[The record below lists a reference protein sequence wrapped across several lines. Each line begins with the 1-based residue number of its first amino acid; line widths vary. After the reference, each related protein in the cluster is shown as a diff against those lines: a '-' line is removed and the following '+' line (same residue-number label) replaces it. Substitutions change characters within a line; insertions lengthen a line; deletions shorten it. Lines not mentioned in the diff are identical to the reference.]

1 MIDRAA
7 ASRRATRAR
16 VAKLYDLGAR
26 AAFVLALASVLLT
39 LLAGVDPQPG
49 PTAPP
54 AVGDWLPSLL
64 ALQPEAFIWAGIG
77 VTALLPALAVVAA
90 ALGFARSGNRR
101 PALMA
106 VVVLVLLA
114 LTVIAARVTL

>member
-1 MIDRAA
+1 VTDQGM

-16 VAKLYDLGAR
+16 VATLYDLGAR
-26 AAFVLALASVLLT
+26 AAFLLALAGVILMLVT
-39 LLAGVDPQPG
+39 GVDPQAG
-49 PTAPP
+49 PSAPP
-54 AVGDWLPSLL
+54 AILDWLPSLL

-77 VTALLPALAVVAA
+77 VTAVLPAVGVAA
-90 ALGFARSGNRR
+90 AAVGFARSGNRR

-114 LTVIAARVTL
+114 LTVIAARVSL